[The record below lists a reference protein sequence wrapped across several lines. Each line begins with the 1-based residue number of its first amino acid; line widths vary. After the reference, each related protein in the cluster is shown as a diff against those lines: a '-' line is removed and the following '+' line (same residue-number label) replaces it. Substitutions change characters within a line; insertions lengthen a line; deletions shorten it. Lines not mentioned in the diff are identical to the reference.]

1 MRNIQLRQK
10 KAFRRKWKCK
20 EPRCQ
25 NRPYYCWVDEG
36 DMHWPLETG
45 DVNLWYGAI
54 SRDTSGRMTD
64 KRPPLSI
71 TERWT
76 REKSKEE

>member
-1 MRNIQLRQK
+1 
-10 KAFRRKWKCK
+10 
-20 EPRCQ
+20 
-25 NRPYYCWVDEG
+25 
-36 DMHWPLETG
+36 MHWPLETG